1 MTVYDLFILQI
12 TDPFRLG
19 LLAILLITTR
29 NTLAQTGF
37 FLPLL
42 AGVVFVAILIPLT
55 FTPQAADWWLQV
67 GVGLLSN
74 VIILAVILALYFA
87 AIRFFPNGESK
98 P

>member
-19 LLAILLITTR
+19 LLGILLVTTR
-29 NTLAQTGF
+29 NTLSQTGF

-42 AGVVFVAILIPLT
+42 AGVVFVAVLIPLT
-55 FTPQAADWWLQV
+55 FSPQAENWWLQV
-67 GVGLLSN
+67 GVGLLAN
-74 VIILAVILALYFA
+74 VIILAVILGLYFA
-87 AIRFFPNGESK
+87 AARFFPSGEPK